1 MSIVQRIF
9 PIEPLPI
16 HHSWPLDDQ
25 PRRFEL
31 GLILNCGVTDIIE
44 PMEVGELGV
53 HHAGCWDCEL
63 ADDTLG
69 WSGGVYDIFGLPRGV
84 EVTRKQAVGFYAE
97 HSRAVMERLRS
108 YSIRHKRGFT
118 VDAEIWPATGGGS
131 RWMRL
136 SAAPVC
142 DGDKVVRLH
151 GLKLII

>member
-53 HHAGCWDCEL
+53 HHAGC
-63 ADDTLG
+63 
-69 WSGGVYDIFGLPRGV
+69 
-84 EVTRKQAVGFYAE
+84 
-97 HSRAVMERLRS
+97 
-108 YSIRHKRGFT
+108 
-118 VDAEIWPATGGGS
+118 
-131 RWMRL
+131 
-136 SAAPVC
+136 
-142 DGDKVVRLH
+142 
-151 GLKLII
+151 

>member
-97 HSRAVMERLRS
+97 HSRAVMER
-108 YSIRHKRGFT
+108 IGM
-118 VDAEIWPATGGGS
+118 S
-131 RWMRL
+131 RNE
-136 SAAPVC
+136 
-142 DGDKVVRLH
+142 DGDFSHPRLTPDH
-151 GLKLII
+151 PLSRHVLYAIDRPA